1 MPMITY
7 DKLSGK
13 PSACKSLT
21 GLSVTDFDALY
32 DDFAPAH
39 AQRLQQSTTTKR
51 TGKPR
56 QRAVGAGRPHQHDL
70 RDRLLMALFWL
81 RIYPTYEVLGF
92 FFWLNK
98 TNAEDNVKDVLATL
112 RTLTDFAFDH
122 PAAQRKKLRS
132 AQAVMEAFPDV
143 RLVIDAKEQ
152 RIQRPRS
159 TKDNDRQKPYYSGK
173 KKAHTVK
180 TQIGVSPCGRVD
192 AVSDSVPGGANH
204 DLTLLR
210 QSGLLEQL
218 GEGEAAM
225 MDKGYDGIRHD
236 YPDTCIYQPDK
247 ARRNHPLTEE
257 QKASN
262 RVVSSYRIVVEHTIA
277 QLNKFQ
283 ALAQVYR
290 HDLASHAG
298 IVRVVAWIVNRRI
311 AVKPLKTYGAVA

>member
-1 MPMITY
+1 MITY

-39 AQRLQQSTTTKR
+39 AQRLQQSTTTQR

-152 RIQRPRS
+152 RIQPEAVLFGQKEGAYRQNPNRGESLRAGGRRVGQRARWGEPRP
-159 TKDNDRQKPYYSGK
+159 
-173 KKAHTVK
+173 H
-180 TQIGVSPCGRVD
+180 
-192 AVSDSVPGGANH
+192 
-204 DLTLLR
+204 L
-210 QSGLLEQL
+210 
-218 GEGEAAM
+218 AAAE
-225 MDKGYDGIRHD
+225 R
-236 YPDTCIYQPDK
+236 T
-247 ARRNHPLTEE
+247 ARAT
-257 QKASN
+257 
-262 RVVSSYRIVVEHTIA
+262 
-277 QLNKFQ
+277 
-283 ALAQVYR
+283 
-290 HDLASHAG
+290 G
-298 IVRVVAWIVNRRI
+298 
-311 AVKPLKTYGAVA
+311 